1 MSDLK
6 KYISKRKASS
16 PSFAEDFDEGY
27 ENFRIGV
34 MLKQARLEAGL
45 TQDEIANAIGTRK
58 TAISR
63 LENHVQDV
71 KLSTVEKYAKALGKH
86 VEIRIAWCLFDH
98 LIDCLRSATEGDQ
111 WSFRAAPP
119 YATNRARFFGNSTEP
134 CVAWSDRLRSKWSS
148 TKCRLRPIEI
158 GETLRIPLI
167 LGSEAVNHSALIVH
181 LRWHY
186 VERSVRLFNSDW
198 PARGKVIG
206 LARPMQW
213 NT

>member
-16 PSFAEDFDEGY
+16 PGFAEDFDEGY

-71 KLSTVEKYAKALGKH
+71 KLLTVEKYAKALGKH
-86 VEIRIAWCLFDH
+86 VEIRIA
-98 LIDCLRSATEGDQ
+98 
-111 WSFRAAPP
+111 
-119 YATNRARFFGNSTEP
+119 
-134 CVAWSDRLRSKWSS
+134 
-148 TKCRLRPIEI
+148 
-158 GETLRIPLI
+158 
-167 LGSEAVNHSALIVH
+167 
-181 LRWHY
+181 
-186 VERSVRLFNSDW
+186 
-198 PARGKVIG
+198 
-206 LARPMQW
+206 
-213 NT
+213 

>member
-16 PSFAEDFDEGY
+16 SEFAEGYDDGY

-45 TQDEIANAIGTRK
+45 TQDEIATAIGTRK

-86 VEIRIAWCLFDH
+86 VEIRIA
-98 LIDCLRSATEGDQ
+98 
-111 WSFRAAPP
+111 
-119 YATNRARFFGNSTEP
+119 
-134 CVAWSDRLRSKWSS
+134 
-148 TKCRLRPIEI
+148 
-158 GETLRIPLI
+158 
-167 LGSEAVNHSALIVH
+167 
-181 LRWHY
+181 
-186 VERSVRLFNSDW
+186 
-198 PARGKVIG
+198 
-206 LARPMQW
+206 
-213 NT
+213 